1 MKNTVIFQNPFKVK
15 HNIINII
22 MMLLM
27 ATVISFIPHDSK
39 ILVFSTLILIYVFGI
54 EMFIANRVAKI
65 ITMAILLTLLFVC
78 MYCFL

>member
-1 MKNTVIFQNPFKVK
+1 MKHTVIFQNPFKVK

-27 ATVISFIPHDSK
+27 ATVISFIPYDSK

-54 EMFIANRVAKI
+54 EMFIANRVARI